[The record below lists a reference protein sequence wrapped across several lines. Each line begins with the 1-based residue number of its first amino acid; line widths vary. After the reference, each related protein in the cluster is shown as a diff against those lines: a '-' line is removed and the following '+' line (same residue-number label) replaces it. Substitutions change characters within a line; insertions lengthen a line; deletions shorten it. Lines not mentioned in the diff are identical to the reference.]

1 LIPAIYWW
9 FSPATAVWYAL
20 FCLVA
25 FGGEIVALV
34 VRARELADR
43 DPLTGAGSRAY
54 FARATQWAIRDC
66 AGTSRPIALAVL
78 DCDNFKQVNERF
90 GHLAGDEFLI
100 EVADI
105 LREQVTPNGTVAR
118 LWGDAFGILLP
129 GVPLPSAR
137 ALLEGAKARLELRMC
152 ERGHPMTFSIGLSVQ
167 PRPGPIATA
176 DQLLAEADALMFAV
190 KRGGRNGLLC
200 RDPHQALETLEQ
212 RPSPEFARQ
221 P

>member
-1 LIPAIYWW
+1 MYRW
-9 FSPATAVWYAL
+9 FSPATAVWYAVI
-20 FCLVA
+20 CLVG

-66 AGTSRPIALAVL
+66 AKSGRPVALAVL

-90 GHLAGDEFLI
+90 GHLVGDELLI

-129 GVPLPSAR
+129 GVPLPSTR

-152 ERGHPMTFSIGLSVQ
+152 ERGRAMTFSIGLSVQ
-167 PRPGPIATA
+167 PRTGPITA

-190 KRGGRNGLLC
+190 KRGGRNGLLS

-212 RPSPEFARQ
+212 QPDPEFARQ